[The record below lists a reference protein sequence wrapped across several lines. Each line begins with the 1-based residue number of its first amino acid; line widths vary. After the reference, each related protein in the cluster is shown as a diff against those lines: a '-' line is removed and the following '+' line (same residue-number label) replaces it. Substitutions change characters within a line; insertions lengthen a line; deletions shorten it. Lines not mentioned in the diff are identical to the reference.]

1 MLMFDDMRK
10 INYKEP
16 ILLAFLTFVSF
27 TSFAQSKSTLII
39 GDWCLSKWE
48 YPEKDASK
56 RINFEMDAKD
66 KIVSFKKDNKVET
79 IKIISGKKQVVGSG
93 TYNISEDGKY
103 FIQDKQR
110 YEIVSFEKDE
120 FAVKVESDLIL
131 HFKRVVDSK

>member
-1 MLMFDDMRK
+1 MKKSSNLK
-10 INYKEP
+10 IVS
-16 ILLAFLTFVSF
+16 LLLGLFFLKQF
-27 TSFAQSKSTLII
+27 SFAQSKSTLII

-56 RINFEMDAKD
+56 RINFEKDAKD

-79 IKIISGKKQVVGSG
+79 TKIISGKKQVVGSG

-131 HFKRVVDSK
+131 HFRRIVETK

>member
-1 MLMFDDMRK
+1 MFEAMRK
-10 INYKEP
+10 INYQKLV
-16 ILLAFLTFVSF
+16 LLALLTFITF

-48 YPEKDASK
+48 YPEKDTAK
-56 RINFEMDAKD
+56 RINFEKDAKD

-79 IKIISGKKQVVGSG
+79 TKIIAGKKQVVGSG

-110 YEIVSFEKDE
+110 YKIVSFEKDE

-131 HFKRVVDSK
+131 HFKRVAENK